1 MNNIQ
6 QNYIDTFNKVGTPL
20 LSEYGFKTELSVVN
34 GSVNVQL
41 EHEWYPTYLLT
52 FSIHHLDYDQGVF
65 IYKSSNQKLNHKEI
79 IKAKSA
85 I

>member
-34 GSVNVQL
+34 ESVNVQL
-41 EHEWYPTYLLT
+41 EHE
-52 FSIHHLDYDQGVF
+52 
-65 IYKSSNQKLNHKEI
+65 
-79 IKAKSA
+79 
-85 I
+85 